1 VQRNTLSTFK
11 FEINACE
18 HCQDFCLD
26 PGTSRSSETKPM
38 RNELSDGGVRP
49 SDVSALTEPG
59 DPDCRVHAAWL
70 AQVSNAGDGLLAKD
84 AGGSTT
90 VSTSSSAPADRL
102 AGEVHL
108 APAHVDR
115 RSGLIAKV
123 FIGGIFAAG
132 VAAIIAIPPYFFFF
146 ETSQQ
151 PNGDPIELT
160 SPDSMKPV
168 SRPMQNGSER
178 PKLLAEPTL
187 GAPGEPVPMGLTLQ
201 GRANDVV
208 VILRGLVPGMELSAG
223 SAVTGGTWQ
232 LSATDLPY
240 AWIAPPKDFVGST
253 DLIAELRLSND
264 QIADRQTIH
273 LQWMTPSS
281 PTPAQSE
288 SDRNEITAAPPIS
301 PEIAHPKDR
310 EAMAP
315 SKERTQRQLNAKEIK
330 RPLKREKAD
339 SRVARPD
346 AGRRAPITGA
356 YAGDGRNP
364 PKGFWDW
371 SR

>member
-1 VQRNTLSTFK
+1 
-11 FEINACE
+11 
-18 HCQDFCLD
+18 
-26 PGTSRSSETKPM
+26 M

-70 AQVSNAGDGLLAKD
+70 AQVSNAGDRLLAKD
-84 AGGSTT
+84 AGGITT
-90 VSTSSSAPADRL
+90 VSTSSLAPADRL
-102 AGEVHL
+102 AGEEVHL

-123 FIGGIFAAG
+123 FIVGIFAAG
-132 VAAIIAIPPYFFFF
+132 VAAIIAIPSYFFFF

-151 PNGDPIELT
+151 PNGDLMELT

-168 SRPMQNGSER
+168 AHPMQIESER

-187 GAPGEPVPMGLTLQ
+187 GAPGEPVPIGLTLR
-201 GRANDVV
+201 GHANDVV

-330 RPLKREKAD
+330 RLLKRGKAD
-339 SRVARPD
+339 FRLARPD
-346 AGRRAPITGA
+346 AGRRAPITDA
-356 YAGDGRNP
+356 YAGHGTNP
-364 PKGFWDW
+364 SKGFWDW
-371 SR
+371 SQ